1 MASIETPPTALS
13 DSAVVPDT
21 PAAPSGRRGSAR
33 RHWVGWFFIFP
44 FLVVFLAFLVAPLA
58 YAGYLSLYTKGL
70 ATGTTFAGIDNYK
83 RAFTDPSFLHGLWFV
98 LKFSLVVI
106 PLQVVVALAAALL
119 LDEIAGRLARFA
131 RLVIFLPYAIP
142 VVLGSLMWGF
152 LYSPSFGPIEQIST
166 LFNVQAPFLLSQGNI
181 FYGLLNVVTWQWAGY
196 YMIIIYA
203 ALQGIDTSIYE
214 AARTDGA
221 TSRQIAFRIKIP
233 MITPALALILVFAL
247 IGTLQ
252 FFVEPKVLGPI
263 ANGTVTPDFTPN
275 IYAVTLALQY
285 AQFNYASAISFS
297 LGFVVFLAVAIFMFV
312 TRKRGS
318 LFT

>member
-1 MASIETPPTALS
+1 MASTETPPTALQ
-13 DSAVVPDT
+13 DAVKPEP
-21 PAAPSGRRGSAR
+21 PAVTGGRGGSGR

-44 FLVVFLAFLVAPLA
+44 FLVVFLAFLVAPLG

-70 ATGTTFAGIDNYK
+70 ATGTTFAGIDNYT
-83 RAFTDPSFLHGLWFV
+83 RAFTDPSFLKGLWFV
-98 LKFSLVVI
+98 LKFSIVVI
-106 PLQVVVALAAALL
+106 PLQVIVALIAALV
-119 LDEIAGRLARFA
+119 LDEITGRLARFA
-131 RLVIFLPYAIP
+131 RLVIFMPYAIP
-142 VVLGSLMWGF
+142 VVLGALMWGF
-152 LYSPSFGPIEQIST
+152 LYSPSFGPVEQLST

-181 FYGLLNVVTWQWAGY
+181 FYALLNVVTWQWAGY

-203 ALQGIDTSIYE
+203 ALQGIDTTVYE
-214 AARTDGA
+214 AARIDGA
-221 TSRQIAFRIKIP
+221 NSRQIALRVKIP
-233 MITPALALILVFAL
+233 LVASALAVILTFSL

-252 FFVEPKVLGPI
+252 FFVEPQILGPI

-275 IYAVTLALQY
+275 IYAFNLAFQY

-312 TRKRGS
+312 TRKKGS

>member
-1 MASIETPPTALS
+1 MASIETPPTALRGG
-13 DSAVVPDT
+13 AVAPDT
-21 PAAPSGRRGSAR
+21 PVSAGRRRSAR
-33 RHWVGWFFIFP
+33 RHWIGWFFIFP
-44 FLVVFLAFLVAPLA
+44 FLVVFIAFLVAPLG

-70 ATGTTFAGIDNYK
+70 ATGTTFAGIDNYT

-98 LKFSLVVI
+98 LKFSIVVI
-106 PLQVVVALAAALL
+106 PLQVLVALIAALV
-119 LDEIAGRLARFA
+119 LDEVTGRLARFA

-142 VVLGSLMWGF
+142 VVLGALMWGF
-152 LYSPSFGPIEQIST
+152 LYSPSFGPIEQISS

-203 ALQGIDTSIYE
+203 ALQGIDSSVYE
-214 AARTDGA
+214 AARIDGA
-221 TSRQIAFRIKIP
+221 IARQIAFRIKIP
-233 MITPALALILVFAL
+233 LVAPALALILVFSL

-252 FFVEPKVLGPI
+252 FFVEPQILGPI

-275 IYAVTLALQY
+275 IYAFNQAFQY

-297 LGFVVFLAVAIFMFV
+297 LGFVVFVAVAIFMFV